1 MDSAANPTSVSAPR
15 IDLDTWRAQ
24 VEKELRGAD
33 FDATLVKKSL
43 EIGSI
48 QPIYSKLVAA
58 AKEVGN
64 PGQVPFIRGSRAAG
78 GWSNAP
84 RYDIPSA
91 QSVRAAALQDLEGGS
106 HGLWLQLDACA
117 RLGLA
122 PDSDMGSEAWGDGG
136 CMVWSLEDWRELLKD
151 VRLDMIDLA
160 LDGGANSL
168 CNFAS
173 VVAVARERGED
184 ISSARWNLGLD
195 PLGNLARDGFLPLG
209 SRCMMHQVGTSI
221 VWAKE
226 NMPNTRPMLVS
237 TEPYHMAGATLA
249 QQIGIMAATFTHYLS
264 LSERLG
270 VPIEDLAA
278 GTGLRLVPGRE
289 LFPGIACLRAARAVW
304 TRVLSACGFQQDE
317 IPAPWI
323 HAINSRRTLTR
334 LDPWTNQ
341 LRSTS
346 QTLAAVLGGA
356 DMITTLAYD
365 EALGQPSSTGRR
377 VARNT
382 QNILAEESHLDQV
395 VDAGGGSYLI
405 ESLTESLAQ
414 EAWQFFQLIQRKG
427 GMPAALT
434 EGWLEPLLAETRKPL
449 MDAVRTRQQAV
460 TGVSSY
466 PPADQELPEREPYLK
481 QSDEDFVRQWVKTR
495 NPESRCCVLTV
506 AGGFEEI
513 ISAAESGIDV
523 FALTEALGDLSG
535 THCEGPKMT
544 PLPHLR
550 DSAGFE
556 HLYDRA
562 EELRAAGLKPQI
574 YLMTLGSAASA
585 AGRLGFAKQLFTAG
599 GFDLIVG
606 DSLDDLQSHQ
616 AAVVCLCGS
625 DESYAGM
632 QAADFAVVKSA
643 GAKFLVIAGN
653 PPDQAESDRWQQ
665 AGVNGCVALGCDA
678 ITVLTMLQEVYG

>member
-1 MDSAANPTSVSAPR
+1 MDFTAKPTSVSAPQ
-15 IDLDTWRAQ
+15 IDFETWRSQ

-33 FDATLVKKSL
+33 FDTTLVKKSL
-43 EIGSI
+43 EVGYI
-48 QPIYSKLVAA
+48 QPIYSELVPS

-64 PGQVPFIRGSRAAG
+64 PGEVPFIRGSRATG
-78 GWSNAP
+78 SWSNAP

-91 QSVRAAALQDLEGGS
+91 KAVRTAALQDLQGGS
-106 HGLWLQLDACA
+106 SGLWLQLDACA

-122 PDSDMGSEAWGDGG
+122 PDSDMGTEAWGDGG

-151 VRLDMIDLA
+151 VRLDMVDLA

-168 CNFAS
+168 CNFAA

-184 ISSARWNLGLD
+184 ISAARWNLGLD

-209 SRCMMHQVGTSI
+209 SQCMMHQVGTAI
-221 VWAKE
+221 TWAKE
-226 NMPNTRPMLVS
+226 HMPNTRPMLVS
-237 TEPYHMAGATLA
+237 TEVYHMAGANLV

-270 VPIEDLAA
+270 VPMEDLAA

-304 TRVLSACGFQQDE
+304 TRVLSACGFCQDE

-323 HAINSRRTLTR
+323 HAVNSRRTLTR

-341 LRSTS
+341 LRSTT
-346 QTLAAVLGGA
+346 QTMAAVLGGA
-356 DMITTLAYD
+356 DMITTLAFD
-365 EALGQPSSTGRR
+365 EVLGQPSSTGRR

-405 ESLTESLAQ
+405 ESLTESIAQ
-414 EAWQFFQLIQRKG
+414 EAWQFFQLIQSKG

-466 PPADQELPEREPYLK
+466 PPVDQELPERDPYLV
-481 QSDEDFVRQWVKTR
+481 QSDEDFVRQWVETR
-495 NPESRCCVLTV
+495 EPESRCCVLTV
-506 AGGFEEI
+506 AGGFEEMI
-513 ISAAESGIDV
+513 CAAEAGIDV

-544 PLPHLR
+544 PLPNLR

-574 YLMTLGSAASA
+574 YLMTLGSAASF
-585 AGRLGFAKQLFTAG
+585 AGRLGFAQQLFTAG
-599 GFDLIVG
+599 GFELIMG
-606 DSLDDLQSHQ
+606 DSLGDFQTHE
-616 AAVVCLCGS
+616 AAIVCLCGN
-625 DESYAGM
+625 DASYAAM
-632 QAADFAVVKSA
+632 NAEDFAAIRNA

-653 PPDQAESDRWQQ
+653 PSDQAESDRWQQ
-665 AGVNGCVALGCDA
+665 AGVDGCVALDCDA
-678 ITVLTMLQEVYG
+678 ITVLSMLQEVYG